1 MQRRCAMAKTI
12 ANQLSPSQ
20 VLGRAATLLRL
31 LEEDG
36 LPYDAWQLPI
46 DAPQKRRLLVTY
58 WAAGMPPPLALP
70 CIHDAKTVCDTLGF
84 HNTCKEKEV
93 PKAADGEVVVWYGG
107 WTLDELVTTGK
118 VVNYL
123 SSERGAW
130 KAPAGYYL
138 TRIPVPESNRMTPD
152 EHVEF
157 LAQQYAALKELPTPV
172 GAVALAV
179 HLGVTGQDLLRGNFC
194 ACAEA
199 LPRGRRAALH
209 VGAGRVRVAGWDGG
223 RYADVFLGAARQS

>member
-1 MQRRCAMAKTI
+1 MAKTI

-46 DAPQKRRLLVTY
+46 DAPQKRKLLVTY
-58 WAAGMPPPLALP
+58 WVAGMPPPLAPP

-84 HNTCKEKEV
+84 PNTCKEKEA

-107 WTLDELVTTGK
+107 WTLNELVTTGK

-123 SSERGAW
+123 SSEQGAW

-152 EHVEF
+152 EHVEL

-179 HLGVTGQDLLRGNFC
+179 HLGVTGQDLLRGDFC

-199 LPRGRRAALH
+199 LPLGYRAVLLVYDGRVSVNYWDGRR
-209 VGAGRVRVAGWDGG
+209 D
-223 RYADVFLGAARQS
+223 DSVFFGAARQS